1 MAKEKKLLE
10 ALFDCFNNFTSG
22 IVYFKKE
29 TGNYV
34 ERLWSNREK
43 NWYIL
48 YCEDICELCLS
59 NDNRTN
65 EVTGNFIGDTV
76 SEKISTKNG
85 AILRKIWLNLSGV
98 NFEKFSK
105 RQELHLK
112 ELIEKG
118 VQLKNSKDNESKK
131 KLGKRVWDMGALI
144 PLDDLKIALNMQY
157 NFVLELFLRDPY
169 KILCERKDVDFF
181 VSMIKEKEIKY
192 THDQIIALYTGGL
205 LLGLNIPNEKE
216 KETTR
221 LINENIKEYLNSY
234 FLETGEEINEG
245 QTGEIYESRFGTVE
259 ISSEG
264 KKFCKPTNFS
274 LQRSF
279 SGNKKKRSISI
290 ISIEEGINEL
300 IESNEKDYIERVILS
315 QIKTKIDIAVKAI
328 ENSAHNMNMSF
339 DRVDKKIAEM
349 MEEIEIS
356 LETADIQIEES
367 LDDTLYEVKRNV
379 IAILRIYMI
388 SCTLQLLISYGQELL
403 NRIPIKKEYSNIKE
417 NIKRYEK
424 QNQRKMEE
432 LYSEEQE
439 LKNTLS
445 KYSRR

>member
-1 MAKEKKLLE
+1 
-10 ALFDCFNNFTSG
+10 
-22 IVYFKKE
+22 
-29 TGNYV
+29 
-34 ERLWSNREK
+34 
-43 NWYIL
+43 
-48 YCEDICELCLS
+48 
-59 NDNRTN
+59 
-65 EVTGNFIGDTV
+65 
-76 SEKISTKNG
+76 
-85 AILRKIWLNLSGV
+85 
-98 NFEKFSK
+98 
-105 RQELHLK
+105 
-112 ELIEKG
+112 
-118 VQLKNSKDNESKK
+118 
-131 KLGKRVWDMGALI
+131 MGALI

-181 VSMIKEKEIKY
+181 VSMIKEKETKY